1 MVRRNN
7 ATMGACKMRNLSLRN
22 GTFLGASLL
31 ALAAATPAFA
41 DEAADADSAAAMAG
55 TEIIVTGVRATYN
68 NAQVSEGMMAQQTPL
83 TSPLSLVDNLPGV
96 SVQEG
101 DTFGFDD
108 WSTTVAI
115 RGFQTNLDEQQVGI
129 TIDGLPNGGSN
140 YGGGSKANRYIDSM
154 NIGDVRVSQG
164 TSDIGSLSNEALGGT
179 LDFITSDPLEESR
192 VRFSVSL
199 GENDAQR
206 FYVRYDTG
214 TILGGMAQAWISASH
229 QEATDWVNSSA
240 ENQRDHIAAKFTT
253 NGPVK
258 VTGYVSYDDT
268 QEDNYQRLFSPVEFS
283 SDPSWDR
290 LTAEWTGIPYVDQL
304 YRKGWST
311 LRENFFTYLKA
322 EAEVAS
328 GLDIRAAAY
337 FHKNAGRGDW
347 VPPYIVNVTDDGV
360 GNPESELSGLRT
372 EGGGFI
378 ADADHLA
385 GRIYFVDANGVA
397 LNPDPACVSSITFP
411 YGGAGPEYDPACY
424 PAGAIGVQSYRH
436 THYGKERLGFTSDFN
451 WERDFGSF
459 NNVLRGGIWY
469 EDTTRREWRD
479 WHKIID
485 TRVGFEFENPS
496 YWTQYRR
503 KYPQDTFK
511 WFVQDEVTFGPVT
524 ANFGIKQFIN
534 NLERLDILG
543 ETPNAKIDSKS
554 DVLLSGGIR
563 VEVMDGLDIFAG
575 YAENFKALGDE
586 ILERPLADIND
597 LQPET
602 AENIEVGV
610 RYNTRLI
617 QATATYFNSKFDN
630 RIIFLAN
637 NTDAGPDY
645 LIGTNGTYFNAG
657 GIDSEGFELA
667 VNAIVTEGVSLYG
680 SYTYIDATYKGTG
693 DPLVDEAVGITPGN
707 RVTGIPKSM
716 FVLSADFERG
726 PFRFGISG
734 KYTGARY
741 VDIGNVWKTDS
752 YFLTDAY
759 VGVSGDAVSEMLEGV
774 DFSLAVN
781 NLTDESYLG
790 GISGGGAWI
799 GAPRTVVFTATVD
812 F

>member
-1 MVRRNN
+1 
-7 ATMGACKMRNLSLRN
+7 MRVPSLRN
-22 GTFLGASLL
+22 TTLAGASVLAL
-31 ALAAATPAFA
+31 ALAAPVHA
-41 DEAADADSAAAMAG
+41 DEYSGAESAAEYAG
-55 TEIIVTGVRATYN
+55 AEIIVTGARTTYN
-68 NAQVSEGMMAQQTPL
+68 NSQVNDGMAAQQTPL
-83 TSPLSLVDNLPGV
+83 TSPLSLIDNLPGV

-108 WSTTVAI
+108 WSTTVAL

-140 YGGGSKANRYIDSM
+140 YGGGAKANRYIDSM
-154 NIGDVRVSQG
+154 NIGTVNVSQG

-179 LDFITSDPLEESR
+179 LDFVTSDPLEESR

-214 TILGGMAQAWISASH
+214 QILGGMVQAWISASH

-240 ENQRDHIAAKFTT
+240 ENERDHIAAKFTT

-258 VTGYVSYDDT
+258 LTGYISYDDT
-268 QEDNYQRLFSPVEFS
+268 HEDNYQRLFSPAEFA
-283 SDPSWDR
+283 SDPDWDR
-290 LTAEWTGIPYVDQL
+290 LTAEWTSIPYVDQL

-322 EAEVAS
+322 ETSFAESIDV
-328 GLDIRAAAY
+328 RAAAY

-347 VPPYIVNVTDDGV
+347 VPPYIVDVIADGA
-360 GNPESELSGLRT
+360 GNPESELTGART
-372 EGGGFI
+372 EGGSP
-378 ADADHLA
+378 L
-385 GRIYFVDANGVA
+385 GRIYFFDANGVA
-397 LNPDPACVSSITFP
+397 LSPDPACVSSITFP

-424 PAGAIGVQSYRH
+424 PAGAVGAQSYRH
-436 THYGKERLGFTSDFN
+436 THYGKERLGFTTDFS
-451 WERDFGSF
+451 WETDFGGF
-459 NNVLRGGIWY
+459 ENMLRGGIWY

-479 WHKIID
+479 WHKITD
-485 TRVGFEFENPS
+485 TRVGYDYDNPS

-511 WFVQDEVTFGPVT
+511 WFLQDEVQAGPVT
-524 ANFGIKQFIN
+524 ASFGIKQFIN
-534 NLERLDILG
+534 HLERIDLLG
-543 ETPNAKIDSKS
+543 DTADAKIKSKS
-554 DVLLSGGIR
+554 DVLISGGIR
-563 VEVMDGLDIFAG
+563 FEPMDGLDFFAG

-586 ILERPLADIND
+586 ILERPLADID
-597 LQPET
+597 SLQPET
-602 AENIEVGV
+602 AENIEVGL
-610 RYNTRLI
+610 RYNSGPI
-617 QATATYFNSKFDN
+617 QASATYFNSKFDN

-657 GIDSEGFELA
+657 GIDSEGFELV
-667 VNAIVTEGVSLYG
+667 VNAAVAEGVNLFG
-680 SYTYIDATYKGTG
+680 SFTHIDAKYKGTG
-693 DPLVDEAVGITPGN
+693 DPLVDAAVGITPGN

-716 FVLSADFERG
+716 FALSADFERG

-734 KYTGARY
+734 KYTGKRY
-741 VDIGNVWKTDS
+741 VDIANSWQTDS

-759 VGVSGDAVSEMLEGV
+759 VGVRGDDISEMLEGL
-774 DFSLAVN
+774 DFSLVVN

-799 GAPRTVVFTATVD
+799 GAPRTLVFTVTAD